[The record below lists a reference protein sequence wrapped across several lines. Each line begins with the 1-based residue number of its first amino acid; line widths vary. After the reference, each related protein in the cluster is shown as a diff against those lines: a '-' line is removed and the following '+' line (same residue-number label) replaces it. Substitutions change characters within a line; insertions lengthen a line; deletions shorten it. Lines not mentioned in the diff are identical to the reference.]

1 MEGDRVVS
9 IDGIDLRVPAAD
21 AGSPDGVEAR
31 ISRLRRALDATRD
44 SQPVRLEVLSEGR
57 RRTLSVTP
65 KQETAWGWNIA
76 PGQMQGLAADIRASV
91 NRNLALSDDDR
102 REIERARSEAMREGQ
117 RAREEGM
124 RARQEAMREAQ
135 RDMVESQ
142 RELARARIEIER
154 SSRDDD
160 ADDADV
166 RSTRRGDARRST
178 GMLRGRTDGATL
190 SLDGLSLA
198 SVDRDFGQ
206 QFGKGAER
214 GALVIRARDEW
225 EPLRAGDVIL
235 SIEGRSLRDGNALD
249 VTIDRS
255 RDQRIDILRNG
266 RQQTITL
273 RPSR

>member
-1 MEGDRVVS
+1 
-9 IDGIDLRVPAAD
+9 
-21 AGSPDGVEAR
+21 
-31 ISRLRRALDATRD
+31 
-44 SQPVRLEVLSEGR
+44 
-57 RRTLSVTP
+57 
-65 KQETAWGWNIA
+65 
-76 PGQMQGLAADIRASV
+76 
-91 NRNLALSDDDR
+91 
-102 REIERARSEAMREGQ
+102 
-117 RAREEGM
+117 
-124 RARQEAMREAQ
+124 
-135 RDMVESQ
+135 MVESQ

>member
-1 MEGDRVVS
+1 MRDTAGLLITSLTAGGAADQAGLMEGDRVVS

-178 GMLRGRTDGATL
+178 GML
-190 SLDGLSLA
+190 
-198 SVDRDFGQ
+198 